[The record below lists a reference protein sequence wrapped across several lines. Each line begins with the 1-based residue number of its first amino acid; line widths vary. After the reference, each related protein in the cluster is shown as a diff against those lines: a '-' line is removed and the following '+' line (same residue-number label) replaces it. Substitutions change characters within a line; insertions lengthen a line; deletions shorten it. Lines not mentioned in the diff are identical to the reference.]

1 MFVSP
6 LQLLSNSQ
14 IYVSGDVTVEEG
26 AAIAPGV
33 ILQAEPNSKIRIGAG
48 ACIGLG
54 TIIHARQGTL
64 VIEAGVILGTGV
76 LIVGAGKIG
85 ANACIG
91 SGVTILNPAIKDSEM
106 LAAGALIGD
115 QSRQLGAMPKVSESI
130 MGDESRQQQPETS
143 MPKVSEPIMGDE
155 SRQQPETSMPKV
167 SEPIMGDKHGQKPK
181 TSMPKVS
188 EFFPPVVKPS
198 PIAQEII
205 EEVPAPV
212 KEERSPETAK
222 SPPTIFHGQA
232 HINSLLTIMFPHRV
246 SFNIDQNGNASDSS
260 E

>member
-33 ILQAEPNSKIRIGAG
+33 ILQAEPDSKIRIGAG

-76 LIVGAGKIG
+76 LIVGAGKVG
-85 ANACIG
+85 VNACIG

-115 QSRQLGAMPKVSESI
+115 ESRQLTAVPEVSESVIGDESRQQPEKAMPKVSESI
-130 MGDESRQQQPETS
+130 
-143 MPKVSEPIMGDE
+143 
-155 SRQQPETSMPKV
+155 
-167 SEPIMGDKHGQKPK
+167 
-181 TSMPKVS
+181 
-188 EFFPPVVKPS
+188 PPVVEP
-198 PIAQEII
+198 PPMAEEMI
-205 EEVPAPV
+205 EEVSAPM

-246 SFNIDQNGNASDSS
+246 SFNTDQNSNAFGSS

>member
-33 ILQAEPNSKIRIGAG
+33 ILQAEPNCKIKIGAG

-54 TIIHARQGTL
+54 TIIHARQGSL

-76 LIVGAGKIG
+76 LIVGAGKVG
-85 ANACIG
+85 VNACIG

-115 QSRQLGAMPKVSESI
+115 ESRKLNAGQEVSELIVKEGNHQELTVKPEVSKSI
-130 MGDESRQQQPETS
+130 IEDESPQEEEKVMSEVPES
-143 MPKVSEPIMGDE
+143 VP
-155 SRQQPETSMPKV
+155 
-167 SEPIMGDKHGQKPK
+167 
-181 TSMPKVS
+181 
-188 EFFPPVVKPS
+188 
-198 PIAQEII
+198 PIA
-205 EEVPAPV
+205 EEMTEDVWAQV
-212 KEERSPETAK
+212 KEERSPETVN

-246 SFNIDQNGNASDSS
+246 HFNIDQNSNLSGSS
-260 E
+260 EQSR

>member
-33 ILQAEPNSKIRIGAG
+33 ILQADPNSKIRIGAG
-48 ACIGLG
+48 TCIGLG

-64 VIEAGVILGTGV
+64 LIEAGVILGTGV

-85 ANACIG
+85 VNACIG

-115 QSRQLGAMPKVSESI
+115 QSRQLTAGSKVSESINADQTQTLPGVSDSIDRDQPSTVPKVSESI
-130 MGDESRQQQPETS
+130 IGDESHQKPENS
-143 MPKVSEPIMGDE
+143 IPEVSE
-155 SRQQPETSMPKV
+155 SV
-167 SEPIMGDKHGQKPK
+167 
-181 TSMPKVS
+181 
-188 EFFPPVVKPS
+188 PPVVEPPPMAK
-198 PIAQEII
+198 EIM
-205 EEVPAPV
+205 EEVSAPM
-212 KEERSPETAK
+212 KEERSPETAN
-222 SPPTIFHGQA
+222 SPPNIFHGQA

-246 SFNIDQNGNASDSS
+246 SFNTDQNGNAFGSS

>member
-1 MFVSP
+1 MLVSP

-14 IYVSGDVTVEEG
+14 IYVSGDVTVDEG

-33 ILQAEPNSKIRIGAG
+33 ILQADPNSKIRIGAG
-48 ACIGLG
+48 TCIGLG

-64 VIEAGVILGTGV
+64 VIEEGVILGTGV

-115 QSRQLGAMPKVSESI
+115 RSRRLTAVSEASDSVDRDQPSTVSEASESIIGDKNPQKPEKAMPQVSES
-130 MGDESRQQQPETS
+130 T
-143 MPKVSEPIMGDE
+143 
-155 SRQQPETSMPKV
+155 
-167 SEPIMGDKHGQKPK
+167 
-181 TSMPKVS
+181 
-188 EFFPPVVKPS
+188 PPVVEPPPNRAKMT
-198 PIAQEII
+198 
-205 EEVPAPV
+205 EEVSAPM
-212 KEERSPETAK
+212 KEERERSPETVH
-222 SPPTIFHGQA
+222 SPPTMFHGQA
-232 HINSLLTIMFPHRV
+232 HINSLLTIMFPHRAY
-246 SFNIDQNGNASDSS
+246 FKNDENGNAFGSS

>member
-1 MFVSP
+1 MLVSP

-33 ILQAEPNSKIRIGAG
+33 ILQADPNSKIRIGAG
-48 ACIGLG
+48 TCIGLG

-115 QSRQLGAMPKVSESI
+115 QSRRLTAGSKVSESLN
-130 MGDESRQQQPETS
+130 GDQTQTLPGVSESLNGDQPS
-143 MPKVSEPIMGDE
+143 KVSEA
-155 SRQQPETSMPKV
+155 SKS
-167 SEPIMGDKHGQKPK
+167 
-181 TSMPKVS
+181 
-188 EFFPPVVKPS
+188 
-198 PIAQEII
+198 II
-205 EEVPAPV
+205 EEVIPQKPEQAMPQVSESTSPMVESPPNPAKMTEEASAPI
-212 KEERSPETAK
+212 KEEESPKTVN
-222 SPPTIFHGQA
+222 SPPNIFHGQA

-246 SFNIDQNGNASDSS
+246 SFNADQNGNAFSSS

>member
-1 MFVSP
+1 MLVSP

-14 IYVSGDVTVEEG
+14 IYVSGDVTVDEG

-64 VIEAGVILGTGV
+64 VIEEGVILGTGV

-91 SGVTILNPAIKDSEM
+91 SGVTILNPAIKDAEM

-115 QSRQLGAMPKVSESI
+115 QSRRLTAGSKVSESI
-130 MGDESRQQQPETS
+130 NTDQTQTLPGVSDSIDRDQPSTVSETSESIISDESPQKAEKA
-143 MPKVSEPIMGDE
+143 MPQVSE
-155 SRQQPETSMPKV
+155 ST
-167 SEPIMGDKHGQKPK
+167 
-181 TSMPKVS
+181 
-188 EFFPPVVKPS
+188 PPVVEPPPNPAKMT
-198 PIAQEII
+198 
-205 EEVPAPV
+205 EEVSAPI
-212 KEERSPETAK
+212 KEERSPETLN

-246 SFNIDQNGNASDSS
+246 SFNTDQNSNAFGSS